1 MSAATF
7 TVVVSMICVVFLGQW
22 RSSSSLPRQ
31 VVSESL
37 SESWGMNTFEAG
49 APFSQRGRGPLML
62 LPLPSK
68 QCHPYEFGLIENR
81 NKERFGV
88 FYE

>member
-1 MSAATF
+1 
-7 TVVVSMICVVFLGQW
+7 
-22 RSSSSLPRQ
+22 
-31 VVSESL
+31 
-37 SESWGMNTFEAG
+37 
-49 APFSQRGRGPLML
+49 ML

-68 QCHPYEFGLIENR
+68 QCHPYELGLLENR